1 MDRNFQPN
9 EWRTVMPA
17 ELSISTSQA
26 PAADQF
32 VDYPACWYLF
42 GASADVRKRPVSK
55 KILGRQLVAFRTAS
69 GKLTVMDANC
79 AHMGADLGCGHIVG
93 ETIQCPFHSWRYGA
107 DGVCKHVPG
116 AGGNGIPS
124 FARLRT
130 YPVAERHGYVFFFN
144 GTQPLF
150 PLPFFF
156 GEYPTDYVGGGF
168 FRYVAD
174 CSWYMNAAH
183 AFDMQHFASVHER
196 ELIGPPEVD
205 YPAPFSRRNR
215 YLAKVVG
222 RSVFDR
228 LLRRFVGKTV
238 EITISVSG
246 GAFLMVT
253 GNFGRAHSR
262 FIIAAQPLE
271 DGQTLCEGIVF
282 ARSTGVPLLDKLNLA
297 ARKMFTHGYLAAEAR
312 QLRGT
317 RYNPRSLGPTDLDM
331 IEFFQW
337 VASLPQT
344 TPTST
349 PFSTS
354 EGRYEDNDRSLVVP
368 MDRRSASTTA
378 RAAAE

>member
-1 MDRNFQPN
+1 
-9 EWRTVMPA
+9 MPG

-32 VDYPACWYLF
+32 PDYPASWYLF
-42 GASADVRKRPVSK
+42 GPSSDLKEHPVSK
-55 KILGRQLVAFRTAS
+55 RMLGRLVVAFRTSS
-69 GKLTVMDANC
+69 GKVAVMDGHC
-79 AHMGADLGCGHIVG
+79 AHLGADLGCGKVIG

-107 DGVCKHVPG
+107 DGVCKHIPG
-116 AGGNGIPS
+116 ARNIPS

-130 YPVAERHGYVFFFN
+130 YPVTERHGYVFFFN

-156 GEYPTDYVGGGF
+156 GEDPRDYAAGGF
-168 FRYVAD
+168 FRYVAN
-174 CSWYMNAAH
+174 CNWYMNAAH

-205 YPAPFSRRNR
+205 YPAPFARRNR
-215 YLAKVVG
+215 YFAKVVG
-222 RSVFDR
+222 RSVLDR

-238 EITISVSG
+238 EITISVCG
-246 GAFLMVT
+246 GMFVMVT
-253 GNFGRAHSR
+253 ANFGRAHSR

-271 DGQTLCEGIVF
+271 DGQTLCEGLVF
-282 ARSTGVPLLDKLNLA
+282 ARSTHVALLDKLNLTV
-297 ARKMFTHGYLAAEAR
+297 RRVFTHGYLAAEAR

-317 RYNPRSLGPTDLDM
+317 RYDPRSLGPTDQDM

-337 VASLPQT
+337 VASLPQPAT
-344 TPTST
+344 TPT

-354 EGRYEDNDRSLVVP
+354 EGRYEDIDRSLVVP
-368 MDRRSASTTA
+368 MDRGPASTTA
-378 RAAAE
+378 SAAAER